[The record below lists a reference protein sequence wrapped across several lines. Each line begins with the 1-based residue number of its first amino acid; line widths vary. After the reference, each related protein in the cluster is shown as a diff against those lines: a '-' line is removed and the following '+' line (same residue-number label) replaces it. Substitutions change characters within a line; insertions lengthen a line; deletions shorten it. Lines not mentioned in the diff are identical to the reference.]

1 VDSMIEMDISSPFAL
16 VPSPTIDEL
25 AREGRVHYLIVSSR
39 QDDEIWG
46 AIGALWLSAD
56 EERGGFLVHPW
67 AIWGG
72 SEFVRSYRSALDRG
86 WTPKAIFEYWRGEV
100 WPGSYTTGEE
110 HEAES
115 LFLLNELVAV
125 L

>member
-1 VDSMIEMDISSPFAL
+1 MESMIGTDVSSPFAIL
-16 VPSPTIDEL
+16 TPPTFDEL
-25 AREGRVHYLIVSSR
+25 AREGPVRYLIVSSR
-39 QDDEIWG
+39 QDDELWG

-67 AIWGG
+67 AIWAGN
-72 SEFVRSYRSALDRG
+72 EFVRSYRSALERG
-86 WTPKAIFEYWRGEV
+86 WTAKTVFEYWRAEV

-115 LFLLNELVAV
+115 LLLLNELVAV